1 VAGKTQEKKM
11 NNPGIGLRMHY
22 LILLTSIGFACFA
35 TPADASDIEALC
47 SGSVDLIN
55 GQWARFAV
63 DAPLIKKRVE
73 NRYAIVGSEADHY
86 WMEFEA
92 GMPMGMGTTVM
103 KILIPGWPYEQGAV
117 KRALMQLP
125 QIEGMDAMPP
135 MEMSPGSSQMDSLS
149 GPIRMA
155 CEEIET
161 GVLESVTV
169 EAGTFNATRI
179 SLKQLGKDIWL
190 STTVPFGIVQL
201 VDEQGDG
208 VELIAYGSDAEP
220 AITEMP

>member
-1 VAGKTQEKKM
+1 M
-11 NNPGIGLRMHY
+11 NNSGKGLRMHH
-22 LILLTSIGFACFA
+22 LILLSCLGFACFA
-35 TPADASDIEALC
+35 NPAVASDIEELC
-47 SGSVDLIN
+47 SGSAGLTN

-63 DAPLIKKRVE
+63 DAPFMKKRVE
-73 NRYAIVGSEADHY
+73 NRYAIVGSEADYY

-92 GMPMGMGTTVM
+92 GMPMGMGATVM

-135 MEMSPGSSQMDSLS
+135 MEMSPGSIQKDNLS
-149 GPIRMA
+149 GPLRMA
-155 CEEIET
+155 CEEIEF
-161 GVLESVTV
+161 GVQESVTV
-169 EAGTFNATRI
+169 AAGTFSAIRI
-179 SLKQLGKDIWL
+179 TVKQLGKDIWL
-190 STTVPFGIVQL
+190 SSSVPFGIIQL

>member
-1 VAGKTQEKKM
+1 MNVNKTRKIVRT
-11 NNPGIGLRMHY
+11 PVLILICSLTLVIFSPTIIAAGIGSLCDGTEG
-22 LILLTSIGFACFA
+22 LT
-35 TPADASDIEALC
+35 T
-47 SGSVDLIN
+47 
-55 GQWARFAV
+55 GQWASYST
-63 DAPLIKKRVE
+63 DAGFMGMKTKVKG
-73 NRYAIVGSEADHY
+73 RYAIVATEDNHY
-86 WMEFEA
+86 WMEIESA
-92 GMPMGMGTTVM
+92 MPVGDSGMII
-103 KILIPGWPYEQGAV
+103 KILIPGWPYTNETV
-117 KRALMQLP
+117 KRSLMQMP
-125 QIEGMDAMPP
+125 RMEGMDAMPP